1 LSPGDA
7 LCLLTDGIGDAQ
19 NMSGAFYGQQRVVA
33 CLSRLSHGESAQYI
47 VEALLSDTLAYSEGA
62 EQADDLTILALRWH
76 GPAATAPQTMEAKAA
91 RM

>member
-1 LSPGDA
+1 MNEKNEQHWCEAIYDA
-7 LCLLTDGIGDAQ
+7 KAAELIL
-19 NMSGAFYGQQRVVA
+19 YGRA
-33 CLSRLSHGESAQYI
+33 LGLSHGESAQYI